1 MDATV
6 VADDVGASAV
16 IETDVHRR
24 VASAP
29 PSIVTGLA
37 AGGEN

>member
-1 MDATV
+1 MDAIV
-6 VADDVGASAV
+6 VADDAGASAV
-16 IETDVHRR
+16 IETDVRRR

-29 PSIVTGLA
+29 PSIVTGLV